1 MYMNT
6 NLWCCCLL
14 CLSIKDIQG
23 AMCPSSNCLPLTLSC
38 PEFFAFTSEISK
50 ILKSSFLAAI
60 KLSFRHNY
68 VYNNNVKTLLLMLG
82 IWTLGLK
89 QTMEML
95 HLSSITSISNYYYK
109 EKLPGAG
116 KSNKLH
122 IKHCYSLF
130 CFLSENKMKIMT
142 PNI

>member
-60 KLSFRHNY
+60 QLSFRHNY
-68 VYNNNVKTLLLMLG
+68 VYNNNSNNNVKTLLLMLG

-122 IKHCYSLF
+122 IKH
-130 CFLSENKMKIMT
+130 
-142 PNI
+142 